1 MERIFIPTLNR
12 VEEQITFNGLPSDL
26 KKRVTMVVQS
36 WERSKYKYDC
46 DYLVLPK
53 EINPSDRLCLA
64 KTRAIIHSTA
74 RNSKYAVLDDDIT
87 FKRRNS
93 KRFTGISNMEN
104 SSRSA
109 TQNDILE
116 MFELFTNWLNEPTVT
131 MCGPSQIQNIP
142 ANTSYRNNTGVFSAV
157 FINGSHFSDI
167 LEELPLTEV
176 RYCEDVLFN
185 LSLLTRGYGNRS
197 SQEFCF
203 FNNSLTGKLPEGVW
217 ADAEFQDVWND
228 HKRIAELFPD
238 FYKIELKENGERA
251 EGGFRNF
258 GKVTTYWSKAYKSS
272 LKDKGTVVMKPSEP
286 RKLKTSRH
294 AMSVLNIEDFQI
306 PGDNEVTLSSE
317 LEERLKAHFHA
328 DRVNRFQLYA
338 LSSGIRS
345 KYLDPTTQKYSS
357 HFTKWYSA
365 TGMDKLFGSLA
376 NFTKYASAGDV
387 VDFIA
392 TKTSSP
398 EKYLNQLPV
407 SVGALYEL
415 SIILK
420 NNEDAFKL
428 CLQFTASRKTIDEP
442 KFDWKTKKPAM
453 INPKVTEQA
462 VRAWRQKWENPPP
475 PKVKRTDK
483 RTLPLLTIYCSGEL
497 LDFDRKTGDKIGCLD
512 LEQVE
517 ALLKTIAAHFSE
529 ENEKQFRIESKME
542 ELTSMYF
549 KRKEHYDVTRNVA
562 KGRKDNSDRYV

>member
-1 MERIFIPTLNR
+1 
-12 VEEQITFNGLPSDL
+12 
-26 KKRVTMVVQS
+26 
-36 WERSKYKYDC
+36 
-46 DYLVLPK
+46 
-53 EINPSDRLCLA
+53 
-64 KTRAIIHSTA
+64 
-74 RNSKYAVLDDDIT
+74 
-87 FKRRNS
+87 
-93 KRFTGISNMEN
+93 
-104 SSRSA
+104 
-109 TQNDILE
+109 
-116 MFELFTNWLNEPTVT
+116 
-131 MCGPSQIQNIP
+131 
-142 ANTSYRNNTGVFSAV
+142 
-157 FINGSHFSDI
+157 
-167 LEELPLTEV
+167 
-176 RYCEDVLFN
+176 
-185 LSLLTRGYGNRS
+185 
-197 SQEFCF
+197 
-203 FNNSLTGKLPEGVW
+203 
-217 ADAEFQDVWND
+217 
-228 HKRIAELFPD
+228 
-238 FYKIELKENGERA
+238 
-251 EGGFRNF
+251 
-258 GKVTTYWSKAYKSS
+258 
-272 LKDKGTVVMKPSEP
+272 
-286 RKLKTSRH
+286 
-294 AMSVLNIEDFQI
+294 MSVLNIEDFQI